1 MFKTFQKSLSQSKVQ
16 GSTRLYVL
24 PFTFV
29 TFVVSF
35 AQFYPHLL
43 YALALNDLVFLRC
56 VPVSY
61 DPSL

>member
-1 MFKTFQKSLSQSKVQ
+1 MLKTFQRSLSQSKVQ

-29 TFVVSF
+29 TFVFSF
-35 AQFYPHLL
+35 AHFYPHLL
-43 YALALNDLVFLRC
+43 NALNDLVCLRC
-56 VPVSY
+56 VPVFC